1 MIQLKNVTKWYSS
14 RLGKYYVFN
23 DVSITIPEKKNIAIL
38 GRNGAGKSTLI
49 KLLGRMEMPNQ
60 GEIVVDGKI
69 SWPVALKGGFMGN
82 LSGRDNAHFICR
94 IYSTSKA
101 DLKRKLDFI
110 ESFADLGDHF
120 DMPISTY
127 SSGMRSRLGFGI
139 SMAFDFD
146 YYLIDEVFSVGDRKF
161 REKSREMIEDKR
173 KKGANFI
180 IVSHDMKTV
189 KTMCDAALIIDQGQL
204 IYFDD
209 VADGIAYYSQK

>member
-1 MIQLKNVTKWYSS
+1 
-14 RLGKYYVFN
+14 
-23 DVSITIPEKKNIAIL
+23 
-38 GRNGAGKSTLI
+38 
-49 KLLGRMEMPNQ
+49 
-60 GEIVVDGKI
+60 
-69 SWPVALKGGFMGN
+69 
-82 LSGRDNAHFICR
+82 
-94 IYSTSKA
+94 
-101 DLKRKLDFI
+101 
-110 ESFADLGDHF
+110 
-120 DMPISTY
+120 
-127 SSGMRSRLGFGI
+127 MRSRLGFGI

-189 KTMCDAALIIDQGQL
+189 KTMCEAALIIDQGQL